1 MTRLRVRTAYLKFAD
16 VAGVGWGRSARRARD
31 NGVMP
36 ASRPQMIPGWRD
48 LTTMGPYRR
57 DHWVALRVAL
67 AIGAPLVLLWSTD
80 SMGLAIFAVFGAFTS
95 VYGRGLGAFGRLRLQ
110 SIAAA
115 SLLASVGVGALIA
128 LSPDRAWLVLPV
140 AAVWAF
146 LMSLFGDL
154 VRWAPPGPM
163 FQIFALAGIAALAV
177 DGQVLLSGIGV
188 AVLTA
193 VWSLLLGLAFGAVGA
208 LADRARPR
216 RESMKAASVASAAPV
231 TGSIRSVRPVRSTA
245 LGRGAMFA
253 VGTLI
258 AGAIPLLIGIGHPY
272 WAMVSAIAGLSAAT
286 GFHRVL
292 RATHRLVGTVLGLG
306 VAAVL
311 LGFEPSGLAVV
322 LLVIALQGGVELFI
336 VRNYTIGLLFLTPLV
351 LVMGRLAGDVSAAQL
366 LLERGVETAI
376 GVAVAIG
383 IAVVLEWR
391 PWSRRS
397 RRSGPDMPGK
407 PGVGI
412 R

>member
-1 MTRLRVRTAYLKFAD
+1 
-16 VAGVGWGRSARRARD
+16 
-31 NGVMP
+31 
-36 ASRPQMIPGWRD
+36 
-48 LTTMGPYRR
+48 MGPYRR

-67 AIGAPLVLLWSTD
+67 AIGVPLVLLWATG

-95 VYGRGLGAFGRLRLQ
+95 VYGRGLTIFGRLRMQ
-110 SIAAA
+110 SIAAG
-115 SLLASVGVGALIA
+115 SLLTSVLVGTLIA
-128 LSPDRAWLVLPV
+128 LSPDRAWLVLPA

-146 LMSLFGDL
+146 LMSLLGDR

-177 DGQVLLSGIGV
+177 DAAVLVAGIGV

-193 VWSLLLGLAFGAVGA
+193 VGSLLLGLAFGAIGA
-208 LADRARPR
+208 LADRVRAR
-216 RESMKAASVASAAPV
+216 RERAADAPAEDSARGPGPSAAVPSASGAPAAAVPAASSGPGSGAAPS
-231 TGSIRSVRPVRSTA
+231 TGSIRSVRPVRSSA
-245 LGRGAMFA
+245 LGRAAMFA
-253 VGTLI
+253 VGTLV

-306 VAAVL
+306 IAAL
-311 LGFEPSGLAVV
+311 LLAFEPSGLVVV

-391 PWSRRS
+391 PWSRSDLPRN
-397 RRSGPDMPGK
+397 
-407 PGVGI
+407 PGVGA

>member
-1 MTRLRVRTAYLKFAD
+1 
-16 VAGVGWGRSARRARD
+16 
-31 NGVMP
+31 
-36 ASRPQMIPGWRD
+36 MIPGWRD
-48 LTTMGPYRR
+48 LTMMGPYRR

-67 AIGAPLVLLWSTD
+67 AIGVPLVLLWATD

-95 VYGRGLGAFGRLRLQ
+95 VYGRGLGVFGRLRLQ

-128 LSPDRAWLVLPV
+128 LSPDRAWLVLP
-140 AAVWAF
+140 AAAAWAF
-146 LMSLFGDL
+146 LMSLLGDR

-177 DGQVLLSGIGV
+177 DGKTLVSGICV

-208 LADRARPR
+208 LADRARSPKVGR
-216 RESMKAASVASAAPV
+216 KAADAPGVAPV
-231 TGSIRSVRPVRSTA
+231 TGSIRSVRPVRSSA
-245 LGRGAMFA
+245 LGRGVMFA

-311 LGFEPSGLAVV
+311 LAFEPSGLAVV

-366 LLERGVETAI
+366 LLERGVETVI
-376 GVAVAIG
+376 GVAVAVG
-383 IAVVLEWR
+383 IAVALEWR
-391 PWSRRS
+391 PWSR
-397 RRSGPDMPGK
+397 PDMPGK
-407 PGVGI
+407 TSVGI

>member
-1 MTRLRVRTAYLKFAD
+1 
-16 VAGVGWGRSARRARD
+16 
-31 NGVMP
+31 MP
-36 ASRPQMIPGWRD
+36 SSRPSMIPGWRD

-67 AIGAPLVLLWSTD
+67 AIGVPLVLLWATG
-80 SMGLAIFAVFGAFTS
+80 SMPFAIFAVFGAFTS
-95 VYGRGLGAFGRLRLQ
+95 VYGRGLSVFGRFRMQ
-110 SIAAA
+110 SIAAG
-115 SLLASVGVGALIA
+115 SLLASVGVGAVIA
-128 LSPDRAWLVLPV
+128 LSPGRALLVLP
-140 AAVWAF
+140 AAAMWAF
-146 LMSLFGDL
+146 LMSLLGDR

-163 FQIFALAGIAALAV
+163 FQIFALAAIAALAV
-177 DGQVLLSGIGV
+177 GGEVLLVGIGV
-188 AVLTA
+188 AVVTA
-193 VWSLLLGLAFGAVGA
+193 AWSLLLGLAFGAVGVVV
-208 LADRARPR
+208 DRARAR
-216 RESMKAASVASAAPV
+216 TGAAATSQPSSAAAARTAAAAAGADPARAGAAGSGADAARSGLAPV
-231 TGSIRSVRPVRSTA
+231 TGSIRSVRPARSSA
-245 LGRGAMFA
+245 IGRATMFA

-311 LGFEPSGLAVV
+311 LAFEPSCLVVV

-351 LVMGRLAGDVSAAQL
+351 LVMGRLAGDVSAGQL

-383 IAVVLEWR
+383 IAVLLEWR
-391 PWSRRS
+391 PRWQSPAS
-397 RRSGPDMPGK
+397 SK
-407 PGVGI
+407 V
-412 R
+412 

>member
-1 MTRLRVRTAYLKFAD
+1 
-16 VAGVGWGRSARRARD
+16 
-31 NGVMP
+31 
-36 ASRPQMIPGWRD
+36 MIPGWRD

-67 AIGAPLVLLWSTD
+67 AIGVPLVLLWATG
-80 SMGLAIFAVFGAFTS
+80 SMPLAIFAVFGAFTS
-95 VYGRGLGAFGRLRLQ
+95 VYGRGLSVLGRFRMQ
-110 SIAAA
+110 SIAAG
-115 SLLASVGVGALIA
+115 SLLASVGVGAVIA
-128 LSPDRAWLVLPV
+128 LSPERALLVLP
-140 AAVWAF
+140 AATVWAF
-146 LMSLFGDL
+146 LMSLLGDR

-163 FQIFALAGIAALAV
+163 FQIFALAAIAALAV
-177 DGQVLLSGIGV
+177 GGEVLLVGIGV
-188 AVLTA
+188 AVATA
-193 VWSLLLGLAFGAVGA
+193 AWSLLLGLAFGAVGVVV
-208 LADRARPR
+208 DRARAR
-216 RESMKAASVASAAPV
+216 TGAAATSQPSSAAAAGTAAAAAGADPARAGAAGSGADAARSGLAPV
-231 TGSIRSVRPVRSTA
+231 TGSIRSVRPARSSTI
-245 LGRGAMFA
+245 GRATMFA

-311 LGFEPSGLAVV
+311 LAFAPSGLVVV

-351 LVMGRLAGDVSAAQL
+351 LVMGRLAGDVSAGQL

-383 IAVVLEWR
+383 IAVLLEWR
-391 PWSRRS
+391 PRWQSPAS
-397 RRSGPDMPGK
+397 SK
-407 PGVGI
+407 V
-412 R
+412 

>member
-1 MTRLRVRTAYLKFAD
+1 
-16 VAGVGWGRSARRARD
+16 
-31 NGVMP
+31 
-36 ASRPQMIPGWRD
+36 MIPGWRD

-67 AIGAPLVLLWSTD
+67 AIGVPLVLLWATG
-80 SMGLAIFAVFGAFTS
+80 SMPFAIFAVFGAFTS
-95 VYGRGLGAFGRLRLQ
+95 VYGRGLSVFGRFRMQ
-110 SIAAA
+110 SIAAG
-115 SLLASVGVGALIA
+115 SLLASVGVGAVIA
-128 LSPDRAWLVLPV
+128 LSPGRALLVLP
-140 AAVWAF
+140 AAAMWAF
-146 LMSLFGDL
+146 LMSLLGDR

-163 FQIFALAGIAALAV
+163 FQIFALAAIAALAV
-177 DGQVLLSGIGV
+177 GGEVLLVGIGV
-188 AVLTA
+188 AVVTA
-193 VWSLLLGLAFGAVGA
+193 AWSLLLGLAFGAVGVVV
-208 LADRARPR
+208 DRARAR
-216 RESMKAASVASAAPV
+216 TGAAATSQPSSAAAARTAAAAAGADPARAGAAGSGADAARSGLAPV
-231 TGSIRSVRPVRSTA
+231 TGSIRSVRPARSSA
-245 LGRGAMFA
+245 IGRATMFA

-311 LGFEPSGLAVV
+311 LAFEPSCLVVV

-351 LVMGRLAGDVSAAQL
+351 LVMGRLAGDVSAGQL

-383 IAVVLEWR
+383 IAVLLEWR
-391 PWSRRS
+391 PRWQSPAS
-397 RRSGPDMPGK
+397 SK
-407 PGVGI
+407 V
-412 R
+412 

>member
-1 MTRLRVRTAYLKFAD
+1 
-16 VAGVGWGRSARRARD
+16 
-31 NGVMP
+31 MP
-36 ASRPQMIPGWRD
+36 SPRPSMIPGWRD

-67 AIGAPLVLLWSTD
+67 AIGVPLVLLWATG
-80 SMGLAIFAVFGAFTS
+80 SMPLAIFAVFGAFTS
-95 VYGRGLGAFGRLRLQ
+95 VYGRGLSVFGRFRMQ
-110 SIAAA
+110 SMAAG
-115 SLLASVGVGALIA
+115 SLLASVGVGAVIA
-128 LSPDRAWLVLPV
+128 LSPERALLVLP
-140 AAVWAF
+140 AATVWAF
-146 LMSLFGDL
+146 LMSLLGDR

-163 FQIFALAGIAALAV
+163 FQIFALAAIAALAV
-177 DGQVLLSGIGV
+177 GGEVLLFGIGV
-188 AVLTA
+188 ALATA
-193 VWSLLLGLAFGAVGA
+193 AWSLLLGLAFGAVGVV
-208 LADRARPR
+208 ADRVRARTGAETSGPMR
-216 RESMKAASVASAAPV
+216 AAAAGTTVAGVDPARAGAADDGAGAAGTGRSGLAPA
-231 TGSIRSVRPVRSTA
+231 TGSIRSVRPVRSTTV
-245 LGRGAMFA
+245 GRAGMFA

-311 LGFEPSGLAVV
+311 LAFEPSGLVVV
-322 LLVIALQGGVELFI
+322 LLVIVLQGGVELFI

-351 LVMGRLAGDVSAAQL
+351 LVMGRLAGGVSAGQL

-383 IAVVLEWR
+383 IAVLLEWR
-391 PWSRRS
+391 PRWQSPAS
-397 RRSGPDMPGK
+397 PK
-407 PGVGI
+407 V
-412 R
+412 

>member
-1 MTRLRVRTAYLKFAD
+1 ML
-16 VAGVGWGRSARRARD
+16 S
-31 NGVMP
+31 P
-36 ASRPQMIPGWRD
+36 RPSMIPGWRD

-67 AIGAPLVLLWSTD
+67 AIGVPLVLLWATG
-80 SMGLAIFAVFGAFTS
+80 SMPLAIFAVFGAFTS
-95 VYGRGLGAFGRLRLQ
+95 VYGRGLSVFGRFRMQ
-110 SIAAA
+110 SIAAG
-115 SLLASVGVGALIA
+115 SLLASVGVGAVIA
-128 LSPDRAWLVLPV
+128 LSPGRALLVLP
-140 AAVWAF
+140 AAAMWAF
-146 LMSLFGDL
+146 LMSLLGDR

-163 FQIFALAGIAALAV
+163 FQIFALAGIAALAA
-177 DGQVLLSGIGV
+177 GGEVLLVGIGV
-188 AVLTA
+188 AVVTA
-193 VWSLLLGLAFGAVGA
+193 AWSLLLGLAFGAVGA
-208 LADRARPR
+208 VVDRARAR
-216 RESMKAASVASAAPV
+216 TGAAATSQPSSAAAAGTAAAAAGADPARAGAAGAGADEARSGLAPV
-231 TGSIRSVRPVRSTA
+231 TGSIRSVRPARSSA
-245 LGRGAMFA
+245 IGRATMFA

-311 LGFEPSGLAVV
+311 LAFEPSGLVVV

-351 LVMGRLAGDVSAAQL
+351 LVMGRLAGDVSAGQL

-383 IAVVLEWR
+383 IAVLLEWR
-391 PWSRRS
+391 PRWQSPAS
-397 RRSGPDMPGK
+397 SK
-407 PGVGI
+407 V
-412 R
+412 